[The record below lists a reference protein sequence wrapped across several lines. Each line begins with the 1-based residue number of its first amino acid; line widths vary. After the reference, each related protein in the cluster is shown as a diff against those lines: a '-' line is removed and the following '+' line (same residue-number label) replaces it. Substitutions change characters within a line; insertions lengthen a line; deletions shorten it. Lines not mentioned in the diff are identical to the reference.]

1 MVFLNTQIKPLL
13 NVAWQEEEMKAKEE
27 ELRNAMAKTQELL
40 GKVKELEEKTAMLGQ
55 EKNDLTI
62 QLRAV
67 RGPLGAGRELGAL
80 ARVRPR
86 GGRVVFRVPPDHRQ
100 IPAFSFLHCNVT
112 FDPSTPKCPPNSC
125 LPPAAGWLTH
135 SPCWAYRAVQT
146 WWPQDGGGV
155 PRSGCGSAKGP
166 QELALFP
173 LPSFP
178 HPSSAN
184 TSNDRVSMGSLTPSD
199 EWVHGRD
206 PSGSQGSF
214 SDLTLTPAPLDA

>member
-1 MVFLNTQIKPLL
+1 MVFLNTLIKPLL
-13 NVAWQEEEMKAKEE
+13 NVARQEEEMKAKEE

-40 GKVKELEEKTAMLGQ
+40 GKVKELEEKRATLGQ

-67 RGPLGAGRELGAL
+67 RGPLGAGRELGAF

-86 GGRVVFRVPPDHRQ
+86 GGRVVFRVPPDHGQ

-146 WWPQDGGGV
+146 WWPQDGGGAPPEWV
-155 PRSGCGSAKGP
+155 WLCQGTSGTC
-166 QELALFP
+166 P
-173 LPSFP
+173 L
-178 HPSSAN
+178 SSAFF
-184 TSNDRVSMGSLTPSD
+184 PSPIKCQ
-199 EWVHGRD
+199 HIK
-206 PSGSQGSF
+206 
-214 SDLTLTPAPLDA
+214 